1 MLKVFK
7 YLKKSSFIIFIIILL
22 LAGQASCE
30 LSLPTYTSN
39 IINIGIQQGG
49 IENSVPDVI
58 RKSAMDNLFIF
69 LNKKDK
75 DTVLDNY
82 KLLSKDSL
90 SSEDY
95 KTYKESYPALKDE
108 ELYLLNTKDKEKI
121 EKLSKTKVAVFGIGG
136 VGSFVVEGL
145 VRAGVGKFTC

>member
-90 SSEDY
+90 IIRHIKSH
-95 KTYKESYPALKDE
+95 TLH
-108 ELYLLNTKDKEKI
+108 
-121 EKLSKTKVAVFGIGG
+121 
-136 VGSFVVEGL
+136 
-145 VRAGVGKFTC
+145 

>member
-7 YLKKSSFIIFIIILL
+7 YLKNSSFIIFIIILL

-58 RKSAMDNLFIF
+58 RKSEMDNLFIF

-75 DTVLDNY
+75 GTVLDNY

-90 SSEDY
+90 SSED
-95 KTYKESYPALKDE
+95 
-108 ELYLLNTKDKEKI
+108 
-121 EKLSKTKVAVFGIGG
+121 LSHIKSHI
-136 VGSFVVEGL
+136 L
-145 VRAGVGKFTC
+145 H